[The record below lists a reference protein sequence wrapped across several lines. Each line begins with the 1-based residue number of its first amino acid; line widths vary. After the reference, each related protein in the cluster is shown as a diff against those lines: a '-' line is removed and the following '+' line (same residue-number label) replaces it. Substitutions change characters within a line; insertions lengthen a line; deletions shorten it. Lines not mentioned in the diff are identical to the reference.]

1 MRRYCLIAIGCLAL
15 LTACGARQAEM
26 PAETVVSS
34 EADAAGGDGSLENG
48 AASDADGASGTNGTP
63 NIGGSSGET
72 APSGEEKRQADGKLT
87 QEEIDTLCGQLYSTT
102 YPCGDGSQIILAGVG
117 NDYIYIKYMPKPLGN
132 GNYSFFR
139 EFHPSYEVTVNQ
151 DGTVDIPI
159 SINDSDSARFVLNAD
174 YSLQDGKL
182 VIEKGRFTFR
192 DKNDEEFDKM
202 FSELYS
208 TEQWNYRLSL
218 TPDRSMPDEKLAEF
232 LRACVYNGNFYVL
245 DTLYDLAPKD
255 GQEERDKLEL
265 AGAMAGVSKLTYSA
279 DNPYLPEI
287 YYGESCAEFPQ
298 RDVLELV
305 AAEVRTG
312 AGLEEMGAERVEQ
325 NADWEKVYSLPGFK
339 ELYPYVS
346 ADEFVTGVYNYDL
359 DGDGLP
365 EYLILFPGGSMGNHF
380 WEVLHL
386 DGAGKITDTNSGEGM
401 GYVSLYR
408 YQGKY
413 FFVNESYDY
422 YDREWLGWQVHA
434 LNQSGQMYMAEAV
447 REKTGSEIVFTDQ
460 YVDVEPYYYLD
471 WYLERYIDQYKEYE
485 TEPMGREIVSDEETQ
500 KLFGN
505 AGSMTGIYGV
515 MDFNNDGVDDWTNVY
530 KFLPSGRYPYY
541 CSYALVDGKTKEVL
555 DFSKLTDLFY
565 NPRCV
570 FPYTSEGKNY
580 FLFVL
585 NGYGNYVFKLVEFQG
600 MEPVEIQ
607 SWLVTVE
614 NRVLVHAMESHGSRI
629 GI

>member
-1 MRRYCLIAIGCLAL
+1 M
-15 LTACGARQAEM
+15 
-26 PAETVVSS
+26 
-34 EADAAGGDGSLENG
+34 
-48 AASDADGASGTNGTP
+48 
-63 NIGGSSGET
+63 
-72 APSGEEKRQADGKLT
+72 
-87 QEEIDTLCGQLYSTT
+87 
-102 YPCGDGSQIILAGVG
+102 
-117 NDYIYIKYMPKPLGN
+117 
-132 GNYSFFR
+132 
-139 EFHPSYEVTVNQ
+139 
-151 DGTVDIPI
+151 
-159 SINDSDSARFVLNAD
+159 LNAD